1 MNAFSLVHRKLDNWG
16 EDLAKGY
23 AKRMMPFWR
32 GQARR
37 NRERRVGQYIAV
49 IGSCGKSTTTML
61 TGRLFADQRE
71 VKFGFVDNTERPC
84 LRTVRRLKQPVD
96 FVIQEVSEFPVGT
109 LGDVSRALS
118 PDCAI
123 VTSVGLDHFTA
134 FRTLAGVAAEL
145 ETLTR
150 HTGLL
155 LLNAD
160 DAQACAL
167 AETTRGRV
175 VLFGVNAKAHVRAEN
190 IASTL
195 PGRLAFDMVVDGMR
209 RRVSTRFLG
218 TLMLTNVLAALACA
232 YANGLDL
239 DKAIATIETIEPAH
253 GRMSVHAA
261 RGGMTVVLDTV
272 KAPLWSAKL
281 LVADLSKMS
290 EGSRIFLLGGLSD
303 TGSSGSTLRSRQ
315 LLAAAVEVCDFV
327 VGFGEAESS
336 AARLSETLG
345 QNRIRSARTL
355 HDTLD
360 LLRDRHANLVVVKG
374 NALWEQ
380 DKTFLAHLQA

>member
-1 MNAFSLVHRKLDNWG
+1 MNAFSLVHRKLDKWG

-32 GQARR
+32 GQASR

-96 FVIQEVSEFPVGT
+96 FVIQEVSEFPLGT
-109 LGDVSRALS
+109 LGDVSRTLR

-134 FRTLAGVAAEL
+134 FRTISGVAAEL

-150 HTGLL
+150 HTSLL

-160 DAQACAL
+160 DEGACTL
-167 AETTRGRV
+167 AKSATGRV
-175 VLFGVNAKAHVRAEN
+175 VLFGVNTKAQVRAEN
-190 IASTL
+190 IVSSL
-195 PGRLAFDMVVDGMR
+195 PGRLAFDMVVDGVR

-218 TLMLTNVLAALACA
+218 TLMLTNVLGALACA
-232 YANGLDL
+232 YAHGLDL
-239 DKAIATIETIEPAH
+239 DRAVATIETIEPAY

-261 RGGMTVVLDTV
+261 RGGRTVVLDTV

-290 EGSRIFLLGGLSD
+290 EGSRVFVLGGLSD
-303 TGSSGSTLRSRQ
+303 TGSGGSTLRYRQ
-315 LLAAAVEVCDFV
+315 LLVAAVEACDFV
-327 VGFGEAESS
+327 IGFGEAESS
-336 AARLSETLG
+336 AARLSKTLG
-345 QNRIRSARTL
+345 QNRILSARTL
-355 HDTLD
+355 HDTLEM
-360 LLRDRHANLVVVKG
+360 LGDRHANLIVVKG

-380 DKTFLAHLQA
+380 DKTFLSHLQT